1 MQWSISGL
9 VFFTIRWWD
18 PAFFEAMHPE
28 GTPRRASWPYVESK
42 YNLWTWLFVVPLVA
56 YFLWQTLYF
65 LIVDVLRRQRLL
77 RDPEVMTSYR
87 WYLHP
92 FYDIYILTALSTFI
106 YSWQRTVKE
115 GTESKQC
122 MVASKWASWGSEP
135 VVHVHSSSSYVHS
148 GNNSAH
154 CSHIFVLQNAYY
166 LSNLQSLCNCLE
178 RRKLSAGSDAQTI
191 HSKREEEE
199 IRNSARQAR

>member
-1 MQWSISGL
+1 MSYADKDYWEILKLWLHTGGTSIHFVTYIFWL
-9 VFFTIRWWD
+9 
-18 PAFFEAMHPE
+18 
-28 GTPRRASWPYVESK
+28 PYQHS
-42 YNLWTWLFVVPLVA
+42 
-56 YFLWQTLYF
+56 
-65 LIVDVLRRQRLL
+65 
-77 RDPEVMTSYR
+77 
-87 WYLHP
+87 
-92 FYDIYILTALSTFI
+92 YIL
-106 YSWQRTVKE
+106 WQRTVKE

-148 GNNSAH
+148 GNNSAY

-191 HSKREEEE
+191 HSKREEE
-199 IRNSARQAR
+199 IRNSARQARWSWKHDCRGNSYFIGLSTVHSPRQQRGLLW